1 MFGLRRRPGGAAE
14 YHNYQAIILAEFV
27 AAELLVAA
35 TPMATRRNQPGLSPY
50 VPKDLVQLVAI
61 GVVYLVLEMIA
72 VGGRGAGRVS
82 AWLGALVLLT
92 VGLNEASN
100 LAKVFA
106 FLTGGTGKPQT
117 DTAALVAAQPTSI
130 QQFSGAAPT
139 LGTDETGPGGAAP
152 GGGTG
157 PRSGSAFVQEA
168 AKFIGRPYVFGAAGP
183 SAFDCSGL
191 VYYGL
196 RQMGV
201 QGVPRTSEEQWG
213 WVDRIPGSQLAP
225 GDLIFE
231 QWPGE
236 VSPGHVAIY
245 AGAGE
250 IIQAPAPGEDVQRVK
265 WSPSIVHS
273 EGGQIVGYGRV
284 PGLTYSGTTQR
295 SGTHLTIA

>member
-1 MFGLRRRPGGAAE
+1 
-14 YHNYQAIILAEFV
+14 
-27 AAELLVAA
+27 
-35 TPMATRRNQPGLSPY
+35 
-50 VPKDLVQLVAI
+50 
-61 GVVYLVLEMIA
+61 
-72 VGGRGAGRVS
+72 VS
-82 AWLGALVLLT
+82 TL
-92 VGLNEASN
+92 
-100 LAKVFA
+100 
-106 FLTGGTGKPQT
+106 
-117 DTAALVAAQPTSI
+117 AAQPTSI

-139 LGTDETGPGGAAP
+139 LGTDETGPGGSAP

-157 PRSGSAFVQEA
+157 PRSGSSFVQEA

-213 WVDRIPGSQLAP
+213 WVDRIPASQLAP

-245 AGAGE
+245 AGGGE

-284 PGLTYSGTTQR
+284 PGLTYSGSPAQG
-295 SGTHLTIA
+295 SGARVAIA